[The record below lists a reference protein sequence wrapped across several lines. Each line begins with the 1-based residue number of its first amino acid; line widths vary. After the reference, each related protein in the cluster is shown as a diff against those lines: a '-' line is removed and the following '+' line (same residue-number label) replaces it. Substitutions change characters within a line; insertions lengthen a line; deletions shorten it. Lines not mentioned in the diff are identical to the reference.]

1 MNQRRLVCVA
11 LFSALAFFL
20 LSAFASVQDKPAGE
34 DAKVQAAKIL
44 AQKGA
49 YPLKRCPVS
58 GEALG
63 AKAVDAL
70 IDERLV
76 RVCCSDCVEPARKDK
91 EKIFK
96 AIDEAVIAQQ
106 KDGYPLDTCVISGE
120 KLGDDAVAVVQGT
133 YLLRVCCKD
142 CVAAVR
148 KAPEEALKKLH
159 EAYIAKQKADYPL
172 ETCIVT
178 DEALGSMG
186 DPLDYLWGTRLY
198 RLCCGGCRKAVQKN
212 SDELWAK
219 LVAARAAKK

>member
-1 MNQRRLVCVA
+1 MNQLRILVAVIC
-11 LFSALAFFL
+11 SALAL
-20 LSAFASVQDKPAGE
+20 LVLSAFAPIQDKPAE
-34 DAKVQAAKIL
+34 DPKVQAAKIL

-49 YPLKRCPVS
+49 YPLKKCAVS
-58 GEALG
+58 GEALD
-63 AKAVDAL
+63 AKSVDVL

-76 RVCCSDCVEPARKDK
+76 RVCCNDCVEPARKDK
-91 EKIFK
+91 ERIFK

-106 KDGYPLDTCVISGE
+106 TGAYPLATCVISGE

-148 KAPEEALKKLH
+148 KAPDEPLKKLQA
-159 EAYIAKQKADYPL
+159 AYIEKQKADYPL
-172 ETCIVT
+172 STCIVA

-186 DPLDYLWGTRLY
+186 EPIEYLWGTRLY
-198 RLCCGGCRKAVQKN
+198 RLCCGGCKKAVQKN